1 MVAGQ
6 IIYALAV
13 GLLTRIGLGTP
24 TIQWATYMVL
34 AGIGTGSAQQLPY
47 TGNAIVLRYVSAPSR
62 VRSRQLTLTCFS
74 EDDLPVGN
82 GMHGGFFF

>member
-6 IIYALAV
+6 IIYALGA

-24 TIQWATYMVL
+24 AIQWATYMVL

-47 TGNAIVLRYVSAPSR
+47 TGNSIVLGYVFVPSR
-62 VRSRQLTLTCFS
+62 VR
-74 EDDLPVGN
+74 DG
-82 GMHGGFFF
+82 